1 MGLSPGA
8 TSTSKMASN
17 DALACTYAALILHD
31 DGIPI
36 SGDKIASV
44 CKSAGVA
51 VETYWP
57 SLFANMLKDKNVEEM
72 LMSSA
77 AAPAPAAGGAA
88 APADAG
94 AAAGGGGGKKKAPE
108 PEPEE

>member
-44 CKSAGVA
+44 CKSAGVV
-51 VETYWP
+51 VEAYWP

-77 AAPAPAAGGAA
+77 AAAPA
-88 APADAG
+88 ADAG
-94 AAAGGGGGKKKAPE
+94 AAAGGGGGGGGKKAPE
-108 PEPEE
+108 PEPEEED